1 MTNTNYKA
9 KIALLSA
16 QRLNAAIV
24 HCGGVPISWKP
35 DAIDQ
40 VSNLIG
46 SGAIT
51 FDQIQALPLV
61 PVSTAPAATAV
72 DAETLKLI
80 NDSSVRITTS
90 IENSNAAL
98 RETQLLSDKVG
109 RSLNELG
116 IRFDAKADELAKQV
130 ASIAKPDPNKVSAEI
145 NAAVSKL
152 FSEFKKEV
160 PVAVIEQIA
169 TNLGT
174 FDTKTAGEVFGEP
187 LCQYGLGND
196 WIDFRSLPVT
206 VWNDPNAPQVVDDYV
221 FNPAHL
227 HQALIALDGSLPD
240 NVWLGGER
248 GTGKTEFVTQIAARL
263 QRRLF
268 RINFDE
274 ALERAD
280 FIGGNSIKEGSVVWQ
295 EGIVTQAIQY
305 AGAIVLLDE
314 IGFARAQSLATLHA
328 LCEHSPH
335 RSITIA
341 ETGKRIPVA
350 SHVVFFCADNS
361 NGHGDH
367 SGNFA
372 GVREQNTAFLD
383 RFSFTLRFEYLN
395 STDEADL
402 IVKRTGL
409 QPKAAQIIVQ
419 FASVARHKARGGLLT
434 QPPSLRQ
441 LFAFA
446 RAVKKGLPVRTAFNN
461 AIVNKFPAECEA
473 ELVGVFTSQ
482 INEDEFKQA
491 LK

>member
-40 VSNLIG
+40 VANLLG

-51 FDQIQALPLV
+51 FEQIEALPLV
-61 PVSTAPAATAV
+61 SVSTAPAAAAV
-72 DAETLKLI
+72 DAETIKLI
-80 NDSSVRITTS
+80 NDSAARITASVDRT
-90 IENSNAAL
+90 NQAL
-98 RETQLLSDKVG
+98 HETQRLGAKVD
-109 RSLNELG
+109 RSLNDLG

-130 ASIAKPDPNKVSAEI
+130 AAISKPDPSKVTAEI

-152 FSEFKKEV
+152 FGEFKNEV

-187 LCQYGLGND
+187 ICQYGLGND

-361 NGHGDH
+361 NGHGDS

-409 QPKAAQIIVQ
+409 QPKAAAIIVQ
-419 FASVARHKARGGLLT
+419 FAGVARQKARGGLLT

>member
-40 VSNLIG
+40 VANLLG

-51 FDQIQALPLV
+51 FEQIEALPLV
-61 PVSTAPAATAV
+61 SVSTAPAAAAV
-72 DAETLKLI
+72 DAETIKLI
-80 NDSSVRITTS
+80 NDSAARITASVDRT
-90 IENSNAAL
+90 NQAL
-98 RETQLLSDKVG
+98 HETQRLGAKVD
-109 RSLNELG
+109 RSLNDLG

-130 ASIAKPDPNKVSAEI
+130 AAISKPDPSKVTAEI

-152 FSEFKKEV
+152 FGEFKNEV

-174 FDTKTAGEVFGEP
+174 FDTKTAGEVFGEAI
-187 LCQYGLGND
+187 CQYGLGND

-361 NGHGDH
+361 NGHGDS

-409 QPKAAQIIVQ
+409 QPKAAAIIVQ
-419 FASVARHKARGGLLT
+419 FAGVARQKARGGLLT

>member
-1 MTNTNYKA
+1 MKNTNYKA

-24 HCGGVPISWKP
+24 HCGGVPVQWKP

-40 VSNLIG
+40 VVNLIG

-51 FDQIQALPLV
+51 FEQIEALPLV
-61 PVSTAPAATAV
+61 SVSTAPAAAAI
-72 DAETLKLI
+72 DAETVKLI
-80 NDSSVRITTS
+80 NDSAARITAS
-90 IENSNAAL
+90 IDRTNQAL
-98 RETQLLSDKVG
+98 NETQRLGAKVD
-109 RSLNELG
+109 RSLNDLG

-130 ASIAKPDPNKVSAEI
+130 ASIAKPDPSKVTAEI

-152 FSEFKKEV
+152 FGEFKKEV

-174 FDTKTAGEVFGEP
+174 FETKTAGEVFGEP
-187 LCQYGLGND
+187 ICQYGLGND
-196 WIDFRSLPVT
+196 WIDFRSLPVS
-206 VWNDPNAPQVVDDYV
+206 VWNDPNAPQIVDDYV
-221 FNPAHL
+221 FTPAHL

-295 EGIVTQAIQY
+295 EGIVSQALQY

-409 QPKAAQIIVQ
+409 QPKAAAIIVQ
-419 FASVARHKARGGLLT
+419 FAGVARQKARGGLLT

>member
-40 VSNLIG
+40 VANLLG

-51 FDQIQALPLV
+51 FEQIEALPLV
-61 PVSTAPAATAV
+61 SVSTAPAAAAV
-72 DAETLKLI
+72 DAETIKLI
-80 NDSSVRITTS
+80 NDSAARITASVDRT
-90 IENSNAAL
+90 NQAL
-98 RETQLLSDKVG
+98 HETQRLGAKVD
-109 RSLNELG
+109 RSLNDLG

-130 ASIAKPDPNKVSAEI
+130 AAISKPDPSKVTAEI

-152 FSEFKKEV
+152 FGEFKKEV

-187 LCQYGLGND
+187 ICQYGLGND

-221 FNPAHL
+221 FTPAHL

-240 NVWLGGER
+240 NVWLAGER

-361 NGHGDH
+361 NGHGDS

-409 QPKAAQIIVQ
+409 QPKAAAIIVQ
-419 FASVARHKARGGLLT
+419 FAGVARQKARGGLLT

>member
-1 MTNTNYKA
+1 MKNTNYKA

-40 VSNLIG
+40 VANLLG

-51 FDQIQALPLV
+51 FEQIEALPLV
-61 PVSTAPAATAV
+61 SVSTAPAAAAV
-72 DAETLKLI
+72 DAETIKLI
-80 NDSSVRITTS
+80 NDSSVRITAS
-90 IENSNAAL
+90 IDRSNQAL
-98 RETQLLSDKVG
+98 DEARQLGAKVDRSLSD
-109 RSLNELG
+109 LNV
-116 IRFDAKADELAKQV
+116 RVDAKVDEFAKQV
-130 ASIAKPDPNKVSAEI
+130 AAISKPDPSKVTAEI
-145 NAAVSKL
+145 NAAVSRL
-152 FSEFKKEV
+152 FGEFKKEV
-160 PVAVIEQIA
+160 PIAVIEQIA

-174 FDTKTAGEVFGEP
+174 FETKTAGEVFGEAI
-187 LCQYGLGND
+187 CQYGLGND
-196 WIDFRSLPVT
+196 WIDFRSLPVS
-206 VWNDPNAPQVVDDYV
+206 VWNDPNAPQLVDDYV
-221 FNPAHL
+221 FTPAHL

-409 QPKAAQIIVQ
+409 QPKAAAIIVQ
-419 FASVARHKARGGLLT
+419 FAGVARQKARGGLLT

>member
-1 MTNTNYKA
+1 MKNTNYKA

-40 VSNLIG
+40 VANLLG

-51 FDQIQALPLV
+51 FEQIEALPIV
-61 PVSTAPAATAV
+61 GTGGTSTAPV
-72 DAETLKLI
+72 ISDETLKLI
-80 NDSSVRITTS
+80 NDSSVRITAS
-90 IENSNAAL
+90 IDRSNQAL
-98 RETQLLSDKVG
+98 DEARQLGAKVDRSLSD
-109 RSLNELG
+109 LNV
-116 IRFDAKADELAKQV
+116 RVDAKVDEFAKQV
-130 ASIAKPDPNKVSAEI
+130 AAISKPDPSKVTAEI

-152 FSEFKKEV
+152 FGEFKKEV

-187 LCQYGLGND
+187 ICQYGLGND

-221 FNPAHL
+221 FTPAHL

-240 NVWLGGER
+240 NLWLGGER

-409 QPKAAQIIVQ
+409 QPKAAAIIVQ
-419 FASVARHKARGGLLT
+419 FAGVARQKARGGLLT

>member
-1 MTNTNYKA
+1 MTNSQYQA
-9 KIALLSA
+9 KIALLSI

-24 HCGGVPISWKP
+24 HCGGVPVPDKPRAIS
-35 DAIDQ
+35 Q
-40 VSNLIG
+40 VINLLA

-51 FDQIQALPLV
+51 YDQIQALPV
-61 PVSTAPAATAV
+61 DTSAVVQSVSAV
-72 DAETLKLI
+72 DQETIKLI
-80 NDSSVRITTS
+80 NESSVRINALTDR
-90 IENSNAAL
+90 SNQAL
-98 RETQLLSDKVG
+98 HETQRLGAKVD
-109 RSLNELG
+109 RSLNDLSL
-116 IRFDAKADELAKQV
+116 RVDAKADELAKQV
-130 ASIAKPDPNKVSAEI
+130 AAISKPDPSKVTAEI

-152 FSEFKKEV
+152 FGEFKKEV
-160 PVAVIEQIA
+160 PVVVLEQIA
-169 TNLGT
+169 ATLGT
-174 FDTKTAGEVFGEP
+174 FETKTAGEVFGDVV
-187 LCQYGLGND
+187 CQYGQGND
-196 WIDFRSLPVT
+196 WIDFRSLPVS
-206 VWNDPNAPQVVDDYV
+206 VWNDANAPQVVDDYV
-221 FNPAHL
+221 FTPAHL

-240 NVWLGGER
+240 NIWLAGER

-280 FIGGNSIKEGSVVWQ
+280 FIGGNSIENGSVVWQ

-409 QPKAAQIIVQ
+409 QPKAAAIIVQ
-419 FASVARHKARGGLLT
+419 FANVARQKAKGGLLT

-461 AIVNKFPAECEA
+461 SIVNKFPAECEA
-473 ELVGVFTSQ
+473 ELVGVFTAQ

>member
-1 MTNTNYKA
+1 MAKNYRA
-9 KIALLSA
+9 QVALLPLN
-16 QRLNAAIV
+16 QLNAAIL
-24 HCGGVPISWKP
+24 HCGGVPYEVKETAV
-35 DAIDQ
+35 DTVCTLLAR
-40 VSNLIG
+40 
-46 SGAIT
+46 GAIT
-51 FDQIQALPLV
+51 LDQINHLPPHV
-61 PVSTAPAATAV
+61 AASSVAGAVDPATIQKINDATAHIADAANRSTLALTEVRGLSSKVEGRLNDLDLRIAAKV
-72 DAETLKLI
+72 DEF
-80 NDSSVRITTS
+80 S
-90 IENSNAAL
+90 
-98 RETQLLSDKVG
+98 
-109 RSLNELG
+109 
-116 IRFDAKADELAKQV
+116 KQV
-130 ASIAKPDPNKVSAEI
+130 ASISRPDPSLIVAEI
-145 NAAVSKL
+145 NAAVSKA
-152 FSEFKKEV
+152 FGEFKKEV
-160 PVAVIEQIA
+160 PVAKLEQVA
-169 TNLGT
+169 AQLGK
-174 FDTKTAGEVFGEP
+174 FEVKTAGEVFGEP
-187 LCQYGLGND
+187 VCQYGQDND
-196 WIDFRSLPVT
+196 WIDFRSLPVS
-206 VWNDPNAPQVVDDYV
+206 VWNDPAAPQIVDDYV
-221 FNPAHL
+221 FNAAHL

-240 NVWLGGER
+240 NVWLAGER
-248 GTGKTEFVTQIAARL
+248 GTGKTEFVTQLAARL

-280 FIGGNSIKEGSVVWQ
+280 FIGGNSIENGSVVWQ

-383 RFSFTLRFEYLN
+383 RFSFTLRFEYLD
-395 STDEADL
+395 SVSETDL

-409 QPKAAQIIVQ
+409 SHGAASIIVQ
-419 FASVARHKARGGLLT
+419 FANVARQKARGGLLT

-446 RAVKKGLPVRTAFNN
+446 RAVKKGLPVRTAFTNS
-461 AIVNKFPAECEA
+461 IVNKFPAECEA

-482 INEDEFKQA
+482 VNEQEFKQA

>member
-51 FDQIQALPLV
+51 FEQIEALPLV
-61 PVSTAPAATAV
+61 SVSTAPAAAAV
-72 DAETLKLI
+72 DAETIKLI
-80 NDSSVRITTS
+80 NESSVRITAS
-90 IENSNAAL
+90 IDRTNQAL
-98 RETQLLSDKVG
+98 HETQRLGAKVD
-109 RSLNELG
+109 RSLNDLG

-130 ASIAKPDPNKVSAEI
+130 AAISKPDPSKVTAEI

-152 FSEFKKEV
+152 FGEFKKEV

-187 LCQYGLGND
+187 ICQYGLGND

-409 QPKAAQIIVQ
+409 QPKAAAIIVQ
-419 FASVARHKARGGLLT
+419 FAGVARQKARGGLLT